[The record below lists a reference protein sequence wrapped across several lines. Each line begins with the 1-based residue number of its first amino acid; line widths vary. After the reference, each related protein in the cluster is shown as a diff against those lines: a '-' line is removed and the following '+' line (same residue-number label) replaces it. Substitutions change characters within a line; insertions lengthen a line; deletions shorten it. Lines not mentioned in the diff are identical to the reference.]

1 MKHPAGAGAGFCLS
15 RSSAWLAVWRILAL
29 AGLVSGGMAHASG
42 LLGFYQAAREDDP
55 VWLAA
60 LHQAEATAET
70 VEQARA
76 LWRPSVS
83 VTASAGANQQDVK
96 KSPGQSLYKTG
107 RVDYD
112 GKEYALTVSQAL
124 FNAGH
129 SATGEQAEARLL
141 QVQAELGSQQQDLI
155 QRVAER
161 YFGAVALYE
170 GYRALESEFESLSRH
185 LAEVRRRREAG
196 MVRKTDLL
204 DAESRLAEAHARR
217 VEAQIRY
224 RDALRSL
231 AELSGRQPERL
242 GMLGEYPL
250 SLLPEPADP
259 AYWAEQAA
267 RHHPLIDARRQA
279 LAVAGIEV
287 RRQGSAQYPTLDLA
301 LRAGRNYAS
310 DSLYGGP
317 SDVANNELR
326 LSLNVPI
333 YSGGMVSSREREA
346 AKQVERAAEELRAQ
360 ERSVER
366 NVLGTYD
373 RIRGANARI
382 EALLKSQRLTEESLA
397 VKRTAYANGLATGLA
412 VIDAERDLSSVRAE
426 LARARYDGMLGLL
439 SLKRAAG
446 LLAESDLQ
454 ALDLLLDREVPVN
467 GPDS

>member
-1 MKHPAGAGAGFCLS
+1 MFICMGQPWSWFLMLVRLS
-15 RSSAWLAVWRILAL
+15 VLAL
-29 AGLVSGGMAHASG
+29 VAASSLARAGT
-42 LLGFYQAAREDDP
+42 LLELYERARVDDP
-55 VWLAA
+55 TYLAA
-60 LHQAEATAET
+60 QRQAEAAAEAL
-70 VEQARA
+70 EQARA

-112 GKEYALTVSQAL
+112 AKEYALTVSQAL
-124 FNAGH
+124 FNVGH

-141 QVQAELGSQQQDLI
+141 QVQAEFRSQQQDLI

-170 GYRALESEFESLSRH
+170 GYRALDSEVDSLSRH
-185 LAEVRRRREAG
+185 LAEVRRRRDAG
-196 MVRKTDLL
+196 LVRRTDLL
-204 DAESRLAEAHARR
+204 EAQARLSEAEARR
-217 VEAQIRY
+217 VEARIRY
-224 RDALRSL
+224 GDALRSL
-231 AELSGRQPERL
+231 AEVTGRLPERL
-242 GMLGEYPL
+242 GMLGERQLPPL
-250 SLLPEPADP
+250 PQPADP

-267 RHHPLIDARRQA
+267 RNNPLIDARRQA
-279 LAVAGIEV
+279 LAVAGTEV

-317 SDVANNELR
+317 SDVANQELR

-366 NVLGTYD
+366 NVMGNYD

-382 EALLKSQRLTEESLA
+382 EALLQSQRLIEQGLA
-397 VKRTAYANGLATGLA
+397 VKRTSYANGLTTGLA
-412 VIDAERDLSSVRAE
+412 VIDAERDLNTVRSE
-426 LARARYDGMLGLL
+426 LARARYDFMLGLL

-454 ALDLLLDREVPVN
+454 ALDALLDREIPAEEP
-467 GPDS
+467 GL